1 MAQTLEVPCAWCEKL
16 TTRKA
21 SEIAQRQRKG
31 WAIYCS
37 TGCRDAA
44 KRGRRGVPRS
54 QHVELTCAECGNQF
68 VVQPHR
74 AKRAQYC
81 SLSCSSAAKGRLGGA
96 RTHGRVGVERRVARD
111 GYILVYV
118 PPGER
123 PSGAEKKA
131 RHLEHRYVMSKM
143 LGRWPEQHE
152 QVHHINGDR
161 TDNRPSNLQLRSG
174 HHGNGHVLRCRC
186 CGSSD
191 IEYVELA

>member
-1 MAQTLEVPCAWCEKL
+1 MAQTLEVPCARCNKP

-37 TGCRDAA
+37 TTCRDEA

-54 QHVELTCAECGNQF
+54 QYVELTCAECGNPF
-68 VVQPHR
+68 AVQPHR

-96 RTHGRVGVERRVARD
+96 RTHGRVGAERRLLSD
-111 GYILVYV
+111 GYVTVYV
-118 PPGER
+118 PQDER
-123 PSGAEKKA
+123 PPNALRKA
-131 RHLEHRYVMSKM
+131 RHLEHRYVMSQL
-143 LGRWPEQHE
+143 LGRWPDRHE
-152 QVHHINGDR
+152 TVHHLNGDR
-161 TDNRPSNLQLRSG
+161 TDNKPENLQLRSG
-174 HHGNGHVLRCRC
+174 NHGNGRLLRCRC

-191 IEYVELA
+191 IEAIEL